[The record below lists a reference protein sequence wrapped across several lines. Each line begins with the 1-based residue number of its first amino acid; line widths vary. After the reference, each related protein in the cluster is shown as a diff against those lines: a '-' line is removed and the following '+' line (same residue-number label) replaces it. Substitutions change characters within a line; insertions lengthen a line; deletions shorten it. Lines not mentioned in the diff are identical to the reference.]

1 MKNTNNIMKIKEVK
15 IDGITYTVRATTNEG
30 LKKAIKDFKKAVKK
44 YRDSDGNEPKEPF
57 GHGV

>member
-1 MKNTNNIMKIKEVK
+1 MKIKEVK

-30 LKKAIKDFKKAVKK
+30 LKRAIKDFKKAVKK
-44 YRDSDGNEPKEPF
+44 SRNNDDDEPKETT